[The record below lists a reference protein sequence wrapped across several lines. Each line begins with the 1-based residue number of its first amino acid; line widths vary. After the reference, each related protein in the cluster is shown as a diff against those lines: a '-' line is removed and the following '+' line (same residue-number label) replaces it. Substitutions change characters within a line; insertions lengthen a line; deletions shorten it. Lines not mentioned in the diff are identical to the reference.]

1 MNNQLPTWFSYL
13 MLGTHQLG
21 LGKGKLRV
29 DGNQDFRF
37 IGIGESSRRLWWRAA
52 FSTQGDCL
60 REFSEPYQLSLGTKG
75 GGQTLALGTAALME
89 LYPDHVFIQDDLTNM
104 FGAARR
110 KEGVTNILKAQGC
123 RLFHRAIE
131 SESYPESLIYVKGA
145 TGKLEKAPWVYSEG
159 GAQGATSCS
168 SLHARLFNLH

>member
-1 MNNQLPTWFSYL
+1 MDNQLPTWFSYL

-60 REFSEPYQLSLGTKG
+60 REFSEPYQLALGTKG

-89 LYPDHVFIQDDLTNM
+89 LYPDHVFIKDDLTNM
-104 FGAARR
+104 FGAACR
-110 KEGVTNILKAQGC
+110 KEGVTYIFLAPHTSGPRDVPRCGALSLLQKDAALQGGIKQKP
-123 RLFHRAIE
+123 L
-131 SESYPESLIYVKGA
+131 
-145 TGKLEKAPWVYSEG
+145 
-159 GAQGATSCS
+159 
-168 SLHARLFNLH
+168 